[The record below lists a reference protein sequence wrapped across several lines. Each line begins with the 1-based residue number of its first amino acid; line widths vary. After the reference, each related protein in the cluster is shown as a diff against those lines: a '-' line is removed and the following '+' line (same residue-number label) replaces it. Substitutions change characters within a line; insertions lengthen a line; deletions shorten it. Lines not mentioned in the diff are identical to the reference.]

1 MKLATNPLA
10 VLLVFAAIATATP
23 ARAQNYP
30 WCAHN
35 GKDGGMNCGFASFQ
49 QCLADISGLGGFCE
63 QNNTYRP
70 PAAAAPPV
78 WRRAPKH
85 S

>member
-1 MKLATNPLA
+1 
-10 VLLVFAAIATATP
+10 
-23 ARAQNYP
+23 
-30 WCAHN
+30 
-35 GKDGGMNCGFASFQ
+35 MNCGFASFQ

-63 QNNTYRP
+63 QNNTYKP
-70 PAAAAPPV
+70 PAAAAPPI